1 MNYMVRIS
9 GTSEILT
16 IFFCPSVLIDTIK
29 EFFPEK

>member
-9 GTSEILT
+9 EVPEILT
-16 IFFCPSVLIDTIK
+16 IFFCPSILIDTIK